1 MVVLRMTGAVLWLI
15 QRITAVLLL
24 PAIAIHFI
32 VMRMGSTIG
41 LQPDSFYVTI
51 VSSGWFEMSLLGGVI
66 LHSMIGVWG
75 ISYEYAHSRRM
86 LRVFQAIIIIA
97 GAAIALAAAGFA
109 GR

>member
-1 MVVLRMTGAVLWLI
+1 MTGAVLWLI

-32 VMRMGSTIG
+32 VMRLGSTIG

-51 VSSGWFEMSLLGGVI
+51 VSTGWFEMSLLGGVI
-66 LHSMIGVWG
+66 LHAMIGVWG
-75 ISYEYAHSRRM
+75 ILREYAHSEKM
-86 LRVFQAIIIIA
+86 LRVSQAIIILA
-97 GAAIALAAAGFA
+97 GAAIALATTRFA

>member
-1 MVVLRMTGAVLWLI
+1 MTGAVLWLI

-32 VMRMGSTIG
+32 VMRLGSTIG
-41 LQPDSFYVTI
+41 LQQDSFYATI

-66 LHSMIGVWG
+66 LHAMTGVWG
-75 ISYEYAHSRRM
+75 MAREYTRSIKI
-86 LRVFQAIIIIA
+86 LRALQTIIILA
-97 GAAIALAAAGFA
+97 GAALSLAAASFA